1 MRRIRTFPSEDI
13 LIAHLV
19 PGFFLCVTWAVM
31 YEVYH
36 EDGSYYSTLI
46 QEILGTEGLFP
57 YFLATALLMAFP
69 VGFLVDTVREVVGE
83 VWLGLPGANAD
94 RRNSLPLVQWAHGL
108 GTLPTDFEK
117 RYRLYRHIVATVL
130 IPAKAA
136 GNLALILLALGIWFV
151 VKVIRMGG
159 WHVFSLTFIIGTPIV
174 DLGLVLALGVRYVTG
189 FREFHL
195 DAGDS
200 IFPLPAATRSEAVT
214 DVSPPAS
221 AVPIPGGHPQGQ
233 MVPTE

>member
-1 MRRIRTFPSEDI
+1 MRRIRSFPSEDI

-36 EDGSYYSTLI
+36 EDGSYYTTLI

-57 YFLATALLMAFP
+57 YFLATALLMALP

-83 VWLGLPGANAD
+83 VWLGLPGANLG

-108 GTLPTDFEK
+108 GSLPADFEN
-117 RYRLYRHIVATVL
+117 RFGLYRHVAATVL

-151 VKVIRMGG
+151 VKIIQMGG
-159 WHVFSLTFIIGTPIV
+159 WQVFSLTFIIGAPIV
-174 DLGLVLALGVRYVTG
+174 DLGLVLTLGVRYVTG
-189 FREFHL
+189 FRKFYM

-200 IFPLPAATRSEAVT
+200 IFPLAAATPSEAVT
-214 DVSPPAS
+214 VLSPPAS
-221 AVPIPGGHPQGQ
+221 AVPLPGGHPQGQ